1 MIPRQLFLFR
11 VLLVRKEVMDLKEPQ
26 ELVVQEVPQEVLEP
40 LVLLADQDQMV
51 QSEMRDRQEK
61 QDNPVK
67 MDYKGTEVPEVLR
80 DSEDNLEREEN

>member
-1 MIPRQLFLFR
+1 
-11 VLLVRKEVMDLKEPQ
+11 MDLKEPQ